1 MTTPV
6 GNSRARYTL
15 YPLDPFSLR
24 FPTMDGALPG
34 FPKPARHRASH
45 LMLLGVALSS
55 CSTRIIPPTV
65 VPAIPASEVAATVV
79 LIGDAGAPKASGE
92 PVLEA
97 LERALADRPD
107 STLLLFLGDNAY
119 PLGLP
124 DSADRT
130 FPETARRLRAQLEF
144 ARKLPVVFVP
154 GNHDWD
160 RSGPKGLERIRRQ
173 GRFIARESAGRA
185 RLLPAEGCPGPE
197 VVDAGPGLRLLL
209 LDTEWWLFPHLKP
222 GEGSDCPTRTPAQV
236 VARLDE
242 LLRESVGR
250 QVIVAGHHPVL
261 SGGPHGGY
269 FSLTDHLFPLRNL
282 NRVVFLPLPV
292 LGSVIP
298 VARSF
303 GVSAEDLSGGPY
315 QRLRAGLD
323 SAFACAPPAIYAA
336 GHEHGLQL
344 LDRGRPPLLAVS
356 GAGIYGHESAL
367 QRLPETKLALATG
380 GFMRVDLLRDGRLR
394 LSVIEASRAGEP
406 REVYA
411 ELLPAAHRQ
420 SGCAEATA
428 TAGRR

>member
-1 MTTPV
+1 MRRPRPRCPNPV
-6 GNSRARYTL
+6 RH
-15 YPLDPFSLR
+15 
-24 FPTMDGALPG
+24 GAP
-34 FPKPARHRASH
+34 R
-45 LMLLGVALSS
+45 LMLLCCALSS

-65 VPAIPASEVAATVV
+65 VPAVPTSDIAATVV

-97 LERALADRPD
+97 LERALANHPE

-130 FPETARRLRAQLEF
+130 FPEIARRLRAQVDF

-160 RSGPKGLERIRRQ
+160 RSGSRGLERIRRQ

-185 RLLPAEGCPGPE
+185 RLLPADGCPGPE

-209 LDTEWWLFPHLKP
+209 LDTEWWLFPHEKP
-222 GEGSDCPTRTPAQV
+222 GEGSDCPTRTSAQV
-236 VARLDE
+236 VARLDQ
-242 LLRESVGR
+242 LLRASAGR
-250 QVIVAGHHPVL
+250 QVIVAGHHPML

-282 NRVVFLPLPV
+282 NSALFLPLPI

-303 GVSAEDLSGGPY
+303 GVSAEDLRGGPY
-315 QRLRAGLD
+315 ERLRSGLD
-323 SAFACAPPAIYAA
+323 SAFVCAPPAIYAA
-336 GHEHGLQL
+336 GHEHGLQI
-344 LDRGRPPLLAVS
+344 LDRGRAPLLAVS

-367 QRLPETKLALATG
+367 QRLPETRLALATG

-394 LSVIEASRAGEP
+394 LAVIEATRAGKP

-411 ELLPAAHRQ
+411 ELLPAARRER
-420 SGCAEATA
+420 GCV
-428 TAGRR
+428 AG